1 MATIPRR
8 DGRIGVVTLIDA
20 LTLGGAELLAVE
32 IAKRLDRERFASTLC
47 VSRAN
52 HPIHD
57 TVGDLPERVREG
69 LAAAGVGYI
78 PLTRGAAWD
87 TRAWGPLVSLLR
99 GGDVQ
104 VMHGHM
110 HGSNA
115 WAVILGRLTRLPV
128 VVAHE
133 HTWSFSGEPLRRL
146 VDRHLIAAHSD
157 MLVACSEEDRRRMIA
172 YIGIPSESVCY
183 VPNGID
189 RHAPTPGRDMRAEL
203 GIAPDALV
211 VGSVGMLRE
220 QKRYD
225 VLLRAAAILKPRFPN
240 LRVVIVGSGEGA
252 NRPEVETLAEELE
265 LGETLLLAG
274 ARSDI
279 PDLLSTFDVAALS
292 SDYEGSPLS
301 VMEYME
307 AGLPVV
313 STDVGGVAQMVHDG
327 VHGLLVPRRDPDA
340 LAGAIGEL
348 LADPER
354 RAEMGRRGRERR
366 RQEYDLD
373 VMVSRI
379 EKLYLGLLANRA
391 SNGQAR
397 LARSRR
403 TEGDTLT
410 ANRLGVSSQ

>member
-1 MATIPRR
+1 MESPWSGTPSRR

-32 IAKRLDRERFASTLC
+32 IAKRLDPERFASTLC

-57 TVGDLPERVREG
+57 AVGDLPERVRES
-69 LAAAGVGYI
+69 LAEAGVGYI
-78 PLTRGAAWD
+78 PLTRGAPWD
-87 TRAWGPLVSLLR
+87 THAWGPLVSLLR
-99 GGDVQ
+99 SGAVE

-115 WAVILGRLTRLPV
+115 WAVILGRMMRLPV

-133 HTWSFSGEPLRRL
+133 HTWSFTGEPLRRL

-157 MLVACSEEDRRRMIA
+157 MLIACSEQDRLRMME
-172 YIGIPSESVCY
+172 YVRIPSESVCY
-183 VPNGID
+183 VPNGIAG
-189 RHAPTPGRDMRAEL
+189 RAPTPGRDVRAEL

-225 VLLRAAAILKPRFPN
+225 VLLRAAVILKPRFPG
-240 LRVVIVGSGEGA
+240 LRVVIVGGGEGV
-252 NRPEVETLAEELE
+252 NRPGLETLAEELE
-265 LGETLLLAG
+265 LGDTLLLAG
-274 ARSDI
+274 ARGDI
-279 PDLLSTFDVAALS
+279 PDLLSAFDVAAVS

-307 AGLPVV
+307 ARLPVV

-327 VHGLLVPRRDPDA
+327 VHGLLVPRRDPEA
-340 LAGAIGEL
+340 LATAIGEL

-354 RAEMGRRGRERR
+354 RAQMGARGRERR
-366 RQEYDLD
+366 RQEYDLA

-379 EKLYLGLLANRA
+379 EKLYLDLLARRA
-391 SNGQAR
+391 TNG
-397 LARSRR
+397 RS
-403 TEGDTLT
+403 TPSITTDTT
-410 ANRLGVSSQ
+410 PIDDSGH